1 MIWVLKSHQICF
13 IILIF
18 ITLMIERGVRVPRW
32 GPNFFRLRFSGFP
45 VQVQWVGLVGRG
57 KTGVPDRVAMI
68 EKSWLCGI
76 LSQLFYILC
85 VSNSVTCIF
94 SVDFVIGSFLPPTD
108 EEKSKG
114 FVGMN
119 ATILRDNLYSDYRD
133 GNTFFKTFAVFFP
146 AVTGIVAGANLR

>member
-1 MIWVLKSHQICF
+1 
-13 IILIF
+13 
-18 ITLMIERGVRVPRW
+18 
-32 GPNFFRLRFSGFP
+32 
-45 VQVQWVGLVGRG
+45 
-57 KTGVPDRVAMI
+57 MI

-76 LSQLFYILC
+76 LSQLFYIVC

-94 SVDFVIGSFLPPTD
+94 ISVDFVIGSFLPPTD